1 VTAVLAALLAAGA
14 AGIAWGA
21 GALTRNGAIAAAA
34 IGTAILVAAGWP
46 GAAALATFFVGSAV
60 VSSLESTGPV
70 ARSAAQVLANGGP
83 AAAAALAAVLLGASE
98 LAIWM
103 AVCSLAAAAAD
114 TWATGIGA
122 TASRPP
128 RHLFS
133 GRPLV
138 PGTSGGVTWLGSG
151 GAVVGG
157 ALTALAAG
165 LVARDARLALAA
177 AVIGPV
183 GMLLDSALGATIQGR
198 FRCAACGALVERR
211 HHCGG
216 PALPAGGFAWLSN
229 TGVNLIAAS
238 AGALLGLLAC
248 C

>member
-1 VTAVLAALLAAGA
+1 MTV
-14 AGIAWGA
+14 
-21 GALTRNGAIAAAA
+21 LTRGGAIAAAA
-34 IGTAILVAAGWP
+34 VGTAILVGAGWP
-46 GAAALATFFVGSAV
+46 GAAALATFFVGGTAV
-60 VSSLESTGPV
+60 SRLESTGP
-70 ARSAAQVLANGGP
+70 AMRSASQVLANGGP
-83 AAAAALAAVLLGASE
+83 AAAAALTAALLGAPR
-98 LAIWM
+98 LASWM

-133 GRPLV
+133 GRPLM
-138 PGTSGGVTWLGSG
+138 PGTSGGVTWRGTG
-151 GAVVGG
+151 GAVLGG

-238 AGALLGLLAC
+238 AGALLGWLAC

>member
-1 VTAVLAALLAAGA
+1 MT
-14 AGIAWGA
+14 
-21 GALTRNGAIAAAA
+21 GALTRSGAVAAAGVGA
-34 IGTAILVAAGWP
+34 AILGGAGWP
-46 GAAALATFFVGSAV
+46 GAAALVTFFVSATA
-60 VSSLESTGPV
+60 VSRLEATGAV
-70 ARSAAQVLANGGP
+70 ARSASQVLANGGP
-83 AAAAALAAVLLGASE
+83 AAVAALTGALVGASE

-122 TASRPP
+122 TAPRPP

-133 GRPLV
+133 GRALA
-138 PGTSGGVTWLGSG
+138 PGSSGGVTWRGSL

-157 ALTALAAG
+157 ALTAAVAG
-165 LVARDARLALAA
+165 AVAQDARLALAA
-177 AVIGPV
+177 SVIGPV
-183 GMLLDSALGATIQGR
+183 GMLLDSALGATMQGR
-198 FRCAACGALVERR
+198 FHCAACGAMVERR

-216 PALPAGGFAWLSN
+216 PTAPAGGFAWLSN

-238 AGALLGLLAC
+238 AGALLGWLAC